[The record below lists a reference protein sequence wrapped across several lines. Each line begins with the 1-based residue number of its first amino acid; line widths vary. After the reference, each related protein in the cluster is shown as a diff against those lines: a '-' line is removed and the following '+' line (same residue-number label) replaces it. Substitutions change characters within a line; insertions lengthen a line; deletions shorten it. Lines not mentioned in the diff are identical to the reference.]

1 MPDQSAPVT
10 RARGNRVLFWLL
22 ALAVSMAAA
31 AAATFLRVSFL
42 GLGLLVS
49 LVLYGTLAWF
59 FGHYERPLWW
69 VAAPLL
75 FLGDALFG
83 WAWSVAVQGGSR
95 LAPSTTPGRCSSSGL
110 SGNCSSFWP
119 HSPGAGSGRGPAAV
133 TRSAL
138 SDINFEVQH

>member
-1 MPDQSAPVT
+1 MPDQSAPVM

-22 ALAVSMAAA
+22 ALAISIAAA

-42 GLGLLVS
+42 GLGFLVS

-83 WAWSVAVQGGSR
+83 WAWSVAVQGGIPAGPFDYAR
-95 LAPSTTPGRCSSSGL
+95 ALL
-110 SGNCSSFWP
+110 LFWP
-119 HSPGAGSGRGPAAV
+119 RWKLLPLLAALAGSWLGARSRGHHPV
-133 TRSAL
+133 VSNR
-138 SDINFEVQH
+138 EHR

>member
-22 ALAVSMAAA
+22 ALAISIAVAAA
-31 AAATFLRVSFL
+31 AMFLRVSFL

-83 WAWSVAVQGGSR
+83 WAWSVAAQGGIPAGPFDYAR
-95 LAPSTTPGRCSSSGL
+95 ALL
-110 SGNCSSFWP
+110 LFWP
-119 HSPGAGSGRGPAAV
+119 LWKLLLLLAALAGSWLGARSRGRHPVGAA
-133 TRSAL
+133 
-138 SDINFEVQH
+138 

>member
-22 ALAVSMAAA
+22 ALAISIAAA

-42 GLGLLVS
+42 GLGFLVS

-59 FGHYERPLWW
+59 FGHYERGLWW

-83 WAWSVAVQGGSR
+83 WAWSVAVQGGIPAGPFDEARALLLFWPRWR
-95 LAPSTTPGRCSSSGL
+95 LLLLLAALAGSWLGARSPGRH
-110 SGNCSSFWP
+110 P
-119 HSPGAGSGRGPAAV
+119 VGAA
-133 TRSAL
+133 
-138 SDINFEVQH
+138 

>member
-1 MPDQSAPVT
+1 MPDQSAPVM

-22 ALAVSMAAA
+22 ALAISIAAA

-42 GLGLLVS
+42 GLGFLVS

-83 WAWSVAVQGGSR
+83 WAWSVAVQGGIPAGPFDYAR
-95 LAPSTTPGRCSSSGL
+95 ALL
-110 SGNCSSFWP
+110 LFWP
-119 HSPGAGSGRGPAAV
+119 RWKLLLLLSALAGSWLGARPRGRHPVGAV
-133 TRSAL
+133 
-138 SDINFEVQH
+138 